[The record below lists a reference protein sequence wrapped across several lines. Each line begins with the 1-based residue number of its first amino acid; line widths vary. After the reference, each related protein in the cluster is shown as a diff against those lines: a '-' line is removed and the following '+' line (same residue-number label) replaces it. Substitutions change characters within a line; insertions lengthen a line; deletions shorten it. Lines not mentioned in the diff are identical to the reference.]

1 MVFGAIGLLRMATSA
16 VGSGAMAYGKEA
28 GLGMASRVGA
38 TEGSGDERKLKE
50 GIIKGPKGVLTRLN
64 EGAKMASKVTGVTAS
79 ISAMLKQSQI
89 FTGVVGSIFQ
99 IIGAMIDILL
109 IPIVPIFMPIVKGMA
124 AVTEL
129 LLMTSKTGLAPG
141 LLLIPVIG
149 KFLFAAH
156 TGFVAM
162 NYLMDWFK
170 SVDWAQV
177 GGDIWN
183 GIKRV
188 LSSSMNWLFG
198 TDNIFHK
205 MSRDF
210 QTIILWTNTLFES
223 VIKDTI
229 AALLDIPITIVSLVN
244 DIIGVLNQARWPSA
258 GILGGGG
265 LIFGSG
271 LPAPIELEK
280 FLKNTQKTYTDE
292 AKTARMRFDDRFNL
306 LGTGAVLTRETVT
319 DAFGNDRRVLDA
331 DSLRKGVDALYKDG
345 EKARVYHVE
354 REQEMLDMDFVYG

>member
-1 MVFGAIGLLRMATSA
+1 MVVFGAINLLRMAGGA
-16 VGSGAMAYGKEA
+16 VTSGAMAYGKEA
-28 GLGMASRVGA
+28 GLSMASRVGA

-183 GIKRV
+183 GIKNI

-205 MSRDF
+205 LQRSVE
-210 QTIILWTNTLFES
+210 TIILWTNTTFES
-223 VIKDTI
+223 VIKDSI
-229 AALLDIPITIVSLVN
+229 ANLLGIPIKILDVSIK
-244 DIIGVLNQARWPSA
+244 IIEVLNRARWPKV
-258 GILGGGG
+258 GFGGGG

-271 LPAPIELEK
+271 LPAPYDIKKTLENIQSG
-280 FLKNTQKTYTDE
+280 LRSDAE
-292 AKTARMRFDDRFNL
+292 AARMKFSDRFDL

-319 DAFGNDRRVLDA
+319 DPFGNERRVLDSK
-331 DSLRKGVDALYKDG
+331 SLREGVDALYTNG

>member
-1 MVFGAIGLLRMATSA
+1 MVFGVIGLLRA
-16 VGSGAMAYGKEA
+16 VGAGAVSGPMAYGKEA
-28 GLGMASRVGA
+28 GLSMASRVGA

-64 EGAKMASKVTGVTAS
+64 DGAKMASKVTGVTAS

-162 NYLMDWFK
+162 NYIMDWFK
-170 SVDWAQV
+170 TVDWGQV
-177 GGDIWN
+177 GTDIWN
-183 GIKRV
+183 GIKSIV
-188 LSSSMNWLFG
+188 SSSMNWLFG

-205 MSRDF
+205 IQRSVETM
-210 QTIILWTNTLFES
+210 ILWTNTLFES

-229 AALLDIPITIVSLVN
+229 AALLDIPLKLVTLVN
-244 DIIGVLNQARWPSA
+244 DIIGVLNQSRWP
-258 GILGGGG
+258 GFMGGGK
-265 LIFGSG
+265 IFGDG
-271 LPAPIELEK
+271 IPTAGKFEKELEK
-280 FLKNTQKTYTDE
+280 IQKGYSEE
-292 AKTARMRFDDRFNL
+292 ARLARMKFSDRFEL
-306 LGTGAVLTRETVT
+306 RGTGQVLTRETVT
-319 DAFGNDRRVLDA
+319 DPFGNERRVLDSK
-331 DSLRKGVDALYKDG
+331 SLREGVDALYTNG